1 MRHTLEPVDLMVVL
15 GDCAT
20 VMGGYFLHVAA
31 SGTLEAASPE
41 PIAIGRTAGIM
52 DAMDWV
58 QPVLGQAIVDDY
70 LLGREASSRTIAA
83 AAEFNRATMIG
94 HRLRSLPLMP
104 LEGIRASAAEAEAD
118 HAARV
123 QFVLGGHNHVNMGS
137 LGLLGNRGRSV
148 CTACHLLRLH
158 GDPLLQRE
166 KETHGRER
174 QFPGGARGAGSYLQQ
189 ARRPGLTSP

>member
-1 MRHTLEPVDLMVVL
+1 MVEL

-31 SGTLEAASPE
+31 SGTLEAATPE

-104 LEGIRASAAEAEAD
+104 FEGIRASAAEAEAD

-123 QFVLGGHNHVNMGS
+123 QFVLGGGHNHVNMGS

-148 CTACHLLRLH
+148 CTACHLLHLH
-158 GDPLLQRE
+158 GDPLLQGE

-174 QFPGGARGAGSYLQQ
+174 QFPGAARGAGYYLQQ

>member
-1 MRHTLEPVDLMVVL
+1 MRRTLEPVDLMVEL

-31 SGTLEAASPE
+31 SGTLEAATPE

-104 LEGIRASAAEAEAD
+104 FEGIRASAAEAEAD

-123 QFVLGGHNHVNMGS
+123 QFVLGEGTTMSTWGAWGYWGIVA
-137 LGLLGNRGRSV
+137 GLFVLLAIYFTCMEILYSNARKRPMAGNASSPAR
-148 CTACHLLRLH
+148 
-158 GDPLLQRE
+158 QE
-166 KETHGRER
+166 ER
-174 QFPGGARGAGSYLQQ
+174 ATTCSKHAAQ
-189 ARRPGLTSP
+189 A